1 MEMRRGLDRSQVF
14 LLSLVS
20 VASFFEGYD
29 FIILSLVLPYL
40 RDSFNLSIL
49 AAGIATSLIAVGTI
63 VAFFVV
69 RLGDY
74 FGRRAMLMWTVLL
87 YTAATAATAFT
98 NSVYGFVL
106 MQFLARA
113 FLVAEWGIS
122 NVIIAEELPAARRG
136 FGMSIV
142 NAASGIGAVV
152 GSALFP
158 IVARA
163 PLGWRTMYLIGVIP
177 LLIVFFIRRSVK
189 ETKRFAAIRG
199 KVTKPDFAEIT
210 RPPHRRALVLIA
222 LLWLFMYLGYTPIL
236 TFYTDFAMHERGL
249 TAREVSLIISV
260 AFVIGLS
267 GYVVAG
273 KLMDLWGR
281 RPTSVLFFA
290 VGAASTFAAFLVPRP
305 YMLPALVILVFFA
318 TSYLTICST
327 WTAELFPTKLRASA
341 SAWTN
346 NTLGRIGMVL
356 APTIVGLLA
365 TVLGRKGM
373 PALGSAVSLMGL
385 FPFLCALIVLFFL
398 PETKNRELEE
408 IAG

>member
-1 MEMRRGLDRSQVF
+1 MEMRRGLERSQVF
-14 LLSLVS
+14 LLALVS

-49 AAGIATSLIAVGTI
+49 AAGFAASVIAIGTI
-63 VAFFVV
+63 AAFFVV

-74 FGRRAMLMWTVLL
+74 FGRRAMLMWTVLI

-98 NSVYGFVL
+98 NSIYGFVG
-106 MQFLARA
+106 MQFLART

-122 NVIIAEELPAARRG
+122 NVIIAEEFPAHKRG

-142 NAASGIGAVV
+142 NAASGVGAVV

-163 PLGWRTMYLIGVIP
+163 ALGWRTMYLIGVIP

-189 ETKRFAAIRG
+189 ETKRFAAVRERLA
-199 KVTKPDFAEIT
+199 KPDFTEIT
-210 RPPHRRALVLIA
+210 RKPHRKTLILIA

-236 TFYTDFAMHERGL
+236 TFYTDFAIHERGL
-249 TAREVSLIISV
+249 TAKEVSLIISV

-273 KLMDLWGR
+273 KLMDIWGR
-281 RPTSVLFFA
+281 RPTSILFFM
-290 VGAASTFAAFLVPRP
+290 VGALSTCAAFLVPRAF
-305 YMLPALVILVFFA
+305 MLPALVVLVFFA

-327 WTAELFPTKLRASA
+327 WTAELFPTRLRASA

-365 TVLGRKGM
+365 TSFGRKGM
-373 PALGSAVSLMGL
+373 PALGSAVSFMGL
-385 FPFLCALIVLFFL
+385 FPFLCAVIVLIFL

>member
-1 MEMRRGLDRSQVF
+1 MEMRRGLERSQIF
-14 LLSLVS
+14 LISLVS

-40 RDSFNLSIL
+40 REGFKLSIL
-49 AAGIATSLIAVGTI
+49 QAGFATSLIAIGTI

-74 FGRRAMLMWTVLL
+74 FGRRAMLMWTVLF

-98 NSVYGFVL
+98 NSIFGFVA
-106 MQFLARA
+106 MQFIARA

-122 NVIIAEELPAARRG
+122 NVIIAEELPANKRG

-142 NAASGIGAVV
+142 NAAAGIGAVV

-177 LLIVFFIRRSVK
+177 LVIVFFIRRSVK
-189 ETKRFAAIRG
+189 ETRRFAAVRD
-199 KVTKPDFAEIT
+199 KFEKPDFAEIT
-210 RPPHRRALVLIA
+210 RPPYRRTLVLIA

-236 TFYTDFAMHERGL
+236 TFYTDFAIHERGL
-249 TAREVSLIISV
+249 SAREVALIISV
-260 AFVIGLS
+260 AFLIGLF
-267 GYVVAG
+267 GYVAAG

-281 RPTSVLFFA
+281 RPTSILFFI
-290 VGAASTFAAFLVPRP
+290 VGAASTCAAFLVPRSL
-305 YMLPALVILVFFA
+305 MLPALVVLVFFA

-327 WTAELFPTKLRASA
+327 WTAELFPTRLRASA

-365 TVLGRKGM
+365 TVFGRKGL
-373 PALGSAVSLMGL
+373 PALGSAVSFMGL
-385 FPFLCALIVLFFL
+385 FPFLCAMIVLFFL

-408 IAG
+408 IVD

>member
-1 MEMRRGLDRSQVF
+1 MEMRRSLERSQVF

-29 FIILSLVLPYL
+29 FIILSLVLPFL
-40 RDSFNLSIL
+40 REDFKLSIL
-49 AAGIATSLIAVGTI
+49 EAGFATSIIAIGTI

-98 NSVYGFVL
+98 NSVYGFVA

-122 NVIIAEELPAARRG
+122 NVMIAEELPAHKRG

-142 NAASGIGAVV
+142 NAASGVGAVV

-177 LLIVFFIRRSVK
+177 LIIVFFIRRSVK
-189 ETKRFAAIRG
+189 ETRRFSEIRERY
-199 KVTKPDFAEIT
+199 VKPDFTEIT
-210 RPPHRRALVLIA
+210 RNPNRRNLILIA
-222 LLWLFMYLGYTPIL
+222 LLWFFMYLGYTPIL
-236 TFYTDFAMHERGL
+236 TFYTDFAIHERGL

-260 AFVIGLS
+260 AFVVGLT
-267 GYVVAG
+267 GYVLAG

-281 RPTSVLFFA
+281 RPTSVL
-290 VGAASTFAAFLVPRP
+290 
-305 YMLPALVILVFFA
+305 
-318 TSYLTICST
+318 
-327 WTAELFPTKLRASA
+327 
-341 SAWTN
+341 
-346 NTLGRIGMVL
+346 
-356 APTIVGLLA
+356 
-365 TVLGRKGM
+365 
-373 PALGSAVSLMGL
+373 
-385 FPFLCALIVLFFL
+385 
-398 PETKNRELEE
+398 
-408 IAG
+408 

>member
-1 MEMRRGLDRSQVF
+1 MDSRRGLGDSQFF
-14 LLSLVS
+14 LIALVS

-40 RDSFNLSIL
+40 REDFSLSIL
-49 AAGIATSLIAVGTI
+49 AAGIAVSVIGAGTI
-63 VAFFVV
+63 AAFFVV

-74 FGRRAMLMWTVLL
+74 FGRRPMLVWTVLG
-87 YTAATAATAFT
+87 YTLATAATAL
-98 NSVYGFVL
+98 VGGIYGFVIA
-106 MQFLARA
+106 QFLARA

-122 NVIIAEELPAARRG
+122 NVIIAEELPAERRG
-136 FGMSIV
+136 FGMSVV
-142 NAASGIGAVV
+142 NAAAGVGAVV

-163 PLGWRTMYLIGVIP
+163 PLGWRTMYLIGIIP
-177 LLIVFFIRRSVK
+177 LVIIFFIRRSVK
-189 ETKRFAAIRG
+189 ETRRFAALRDR
-199 KVTKPDFAEIT
+199 VSKPDFTEIT
-210 RPPHRRALVLIA
+210 RPPYRRMLVLVA

-249 TAREVSLIISV
+249 SAREAALIISV
-260 AFVIGLS
+260 SFVVGLT
-267 GYVVAG
+267 GYVAAG

-281 RPTSVLFFA
+281 RPTSILFFA
-290 VGAASTFAAFLVPRP
+290 AGAISTCVAFLAPRAL
-305 YMLPALVILVFFA
+305 MLPSLVILVFFA

-327 WTAELFPTKLRASA
+327 WSAELFPTRLRASA

-365 TVLGRKGM
+365 TVFGKRGL
-373 PALGSAVSLMGL
+373 PALGASVSFMGL
-385 FPFLCALIVLFFL
+385 FPLLCAVIVLAFF

-408 IAG
+408 ISQ

>member
-1 MEMRRGLDRSQVF
+1 MEMRRSLERSQVF

-40 RDSFNLSIL
+40 RENFNLSIL
-49 AAGIATSLIAVGTI
+49 EAGFATSIIAIGTI

-74 FGRRAMLMWTVLL
+74 FGRRAMLMWTVLC

-98 NSVYGFVL
+98 NSIYGFVA

-122 NVIIAEELPAARRG
+122 NVIIAEELPAHKRG

-142 NAASGIGAVV
+142 NAASGVGAVV

-177 LLIVFFIRRSVK
+177 LIIVFFIRRSVK
-189 ETKRFAAIRG
+189 ETRRFSELRERY
-199 KVTKPDFAEIT
+199 VKPDFTEIT
-210 RPPHRRALVLIA
+210 RRPHRRYLVLIA
-222 LLWLFMYLGYTPIL
+222 LLWFFMYLGYTPIL
-236 TFYTDFAMHERGL
+236 TFYTDFAIHERGL
-249 TAREVSLIISV
+249 TAKEVSLIISV
-260 AFVIGLS
+260 AFVVGLT
-267 GYVVAG
+267 GYMAAG

-281 RPTSVLFFA
+281 RPTSVLFFV
-290 VGAASTFAAFLVPRP
+290 VGAASTCAAFLVPRVF
-305 YMLPALVILVFFA
+305 MLPALVLLVFFA

-327 WTAELFPTKLRASA
+327 WTAELFPTRLRASA

-365 TVLGRKGM
+365 TFFGRKGL
-373 PALGSAVSLMGL
+373 PALGSAVSFMGL
-385 FPFLCALIVLFFL
+385 FPFLCALIVFFFL

-408 IAG
+408 IAS

>member
-1 MEMRRGLDRSQVF
+1 MRRGLDRSQVV
-14 LLSLVS
+14 LLWLVS

-40 RDSFNLSIL
+40 RDGFHLTIL
-49 AAGIATSLIAVGTI
+49 AAGLAASVIAIGTI

-74 FGRRAMLMWTVLL
+74 FGRRAMLMWTVLC

-98 NSVYGFVL
+98 NSIFGFVA
-106 MQFLARA
+106 MQFLART

-122 NVIIAEELPAARRG
+122 NVIIAEELPAQSRG

-142 NAASGIGAVV
+142 NAASGVGAVI

-163 PLGWRTMYLIGVIP
+163 PLGWRTMYLIGVVP

-189 ETKRFAAIRG
+189 ETRRFAAVRDRSN
-199 KVTKPDFAEIT
+199 KPDFTEIT
-210 RPPHRRALVLIA
+210 RKPHRRALVLIA

-236 TFYTDFAMHERGL
+236 TFYTDFAIHERGL
-249 TAREVSLIISV
+249 TAREVSFIISI

-267 GYVVAG
+267 GYVLAG

-281 RPTSVLFFA
+281 RPTSILFFA
-290 VGAASTFAAFLVPRP
+290 VGAASTCAAFLVPRP
-305 YMLPALVILVFFA
+305 LMLPALVVLVFFA

-327 WTAELFPTKLRASA
+327 WTAELFPTRLRASA

-365 TVLGRKGM
+365 TVFGRKGL
-373 PALGSAVSLMGL
+373 PALGAAVSFMGL
-385 FPFLCALIVLFFL
+385 FPLLCALIVLLFL
-398 PETKNRELEE
+398 PETKNRELED
-408 IAG
+408 IVV